1 MSPRTPEQFEKIRE
15 AKSQLILNTALRL
28 FAERGFYATTVRAIA
43 KKAGVSK
50 GLMYNYFESKDEILL
65 VLFEQ
70 FITLVSSLLDPDN
83 NDEITNKEMES
94 FFMQLTSTMSED
106 RDYWKLYFQLSM
118 QTEVLELLRARIS
131 SGEMLVRYVQLI
143 YKYFADRF
151 PDPKQQ
157 MLFFSFILKGFS
169 LQYVL
174 TPESVP
180 EEEIEPFWERM
191 KEMFIVEKKYNTN
204 NLNPK

>member
-1 MSPRTPEQFEKIRE
+1 MSPRTPQQFEKIRE
-15 AKSQLILNTALRL
+15 TKSELILNTALRL
-28 FAERGFYATTVRAIA
+28 FAERGFYVTTVSAIA
-43 KKAGVSK
+43 KEAGVSK

-83 NDEITNKEMES
+83 NDEITNEEMEA
-94 FFMQLTSTMSED
+94 FFMHLTRTMSKD

-118 QTEVLELLRARIS
+118 QTEVLELLRAKIS
-131 SGEMLVRYVQLI
+131 SGKMLVRYVQLI

-157 MLFFSFILKGFS
+157 MLLFSFILKGFS

-180 EEEIEPFWERM
+180 DEEIEPFWERM
-191 KEMFIVEKKYNTN
+191 KEMFIVEKKYNTS

>member
-1 MSPRTPEQFEKIRE
+1 MAPRTPEQFEKIRE
-15 AKSQLILNTALRL
+15 TKSQLILNTALRL
-28 FAERGFYATTVRAIA
+28 FAERGFYATTVSAIA
-43 KKAGVSK
+43 KEAEVSK

-70 FITLVSSLLDPDN
+70 FIALVSSLLNPN
-83 NDEITNKEMES
+83 NDDEISNEEMES
-94 FFMQLTSTMSED
+94 FFMHLTRTMSKD

-131 SGEMLVRYVQLI
+131 SGEMLVRHVHLI

-157 MLFFSFILKGFS
+157 MLFFSFIIKGFS

-191 KEMFIVEKKYNTN
+191 KELFIVEKKYNTN
-204 NLNPK
+204 NINPK